1 MNPTCPGSSGLY
13 ALLEVRCHSFAAGSN
28 GASKFLGNYV
38 RGLLSFTSAE
48 LNDRGA
54 KCA

>member
-1 MNPTCPGSSGLY
+1 MNPTCPGFSGLD
-13 ALLEVRCHSFAAGSN
+13 ALLGVRCHSFAARPN
-28 GASKFLGNYV
+28 GTAKFLGNYV
-38 RGLLSFTSAE
+38 RGLLSLTSAE